1 MCAMRFFSLDVHL
14 AVINDVKHILKN
26 IYGDKIDFVD
36 WTLSFDWYVLYKQK
50 PDVKYITGNTWRYL
64 NPDMINDFV
73 KYYRDFLSTFDGF
86 IVTHNPSFAL
96 LYESFNKP
104 IIIVNTCRYEQPFS
118 FSENNDLR
126 AWKMLNDKLKR
137 LYDSGRIT
145 VISNNRADQDYLKM
159 GTGIKSTY
167 IPSLCEYTN
176 AKYKPESNL
185 VVIHTTSPFLPESK
199 QLISARMFA
208 GKPYSWEKLYSGRGI
223 LHMPYEIST
232 MSIFEQ
238 YTANVPLFFPTK
250 ELLKKMIKTG
260 RYNFCSR
267 YIDVDKHKSPVRFY
281 LNDVS
286 DAYDDDKWIDWWIDR
301 ADYYNTDKDTDM
313 KYITYFNSMDE
324 LDFLLKTVNTNQ
336 ISVNMKEHNEFRKKK
351 VYGEW
356 KKIMDKFIS

>member
-1 MCAMRFFSLDVHL
+1 
-14 AVINDVKHILKN
+14 
-26 IYGDKIDFVD
+26 
-36 WTLSFDWYVLYKQK
+36 
-50 PDVKYITGNTWRYL
+50 
-64 NPDMINDFV
+64 
-73 KYYRDFLSTFDGF
+73 
-86 IVTHNPSFAL
+86 
-96 LYESFNKP
+96 
-104 IIIVNTCRYEQPFS
+104 
-118 FSENNDLR
+118 
-126 AWKMLNDKLKR
+126 
-137 LYDSGRIT
+137 
-145 VISNNRADQDYLKM
+145 
-159 GTGIKSTY
+159 
-167 IPSLCEYTN
+167 
-176 AKYKPESNL
+176 
-185 VVIHTTSPFLPESK
+185 
-199 QLISARMFA
+199 MFA

-250 ELLKKMIKTG
+250 ELLKEMIKTG

-301 ADYYNTDKDTDM
+301 ADYYNMDKDTDM

-324 LDFLLKTVNTNQ
+324 LDFLLKTANTNQ